1 MDDNDLVST
10 LFAIYVELSQCN
22 LGQLKRPIFYVR
34 SHLRTFTR
42 LVYCFYRVDER
53 IVIIVVIIAIV
64 AVFALLLWFAFNKVM
79 QQVEANEVTITLVAQ
94 LSTERPADRWIH
106 LATWARKYFEYRFCV
121 NLNFLFKVINKQ
133 KHIY

>member
-34 SHLRTFTR
+34 SYLRTFSR
-42 LVYCFYRVDER
+42 LLYCFYRIDER
-53 IVIIVVIIAIV
+53 IVIVAIIIAIV
-64 AVFALLLWFAFNKVM
+64 VVFVLLLLWFAFNKVM

-94 LSTERPADRWIH
+94 VRGNR
-106 LATWARKYFEYRFCV
+106 
-121 NLNFLFKVINKQ
+121 
-133 KHIY
+133 